1 VTWYVSL
8 SLLSLLSISSVYIL
22 QRDMAHNF
30 YTKRVGMEKFCLI
43 GLCHQNFGDEIWI
56 PIGRKVGI
64 AVISSSSVKGIIHGA
79 PTGRHTVFPRRRHKT
94 FIEPKE

>member
-1 VTWYVSL
+1 
-8 SLLSLLSISSVYIL
+8 
-22 QRDMAHNF
+22 MAHNF

-43 GLCHQNFGDEIWI
+43 GLCHQNFRDEIWI

-64 AVISSSSVKGIIHGA
+64 VVISSSSVEGIIHGA
-79 PTGRHTVFPRRRHKT
+79 PTVRHAVFPQRGHKI